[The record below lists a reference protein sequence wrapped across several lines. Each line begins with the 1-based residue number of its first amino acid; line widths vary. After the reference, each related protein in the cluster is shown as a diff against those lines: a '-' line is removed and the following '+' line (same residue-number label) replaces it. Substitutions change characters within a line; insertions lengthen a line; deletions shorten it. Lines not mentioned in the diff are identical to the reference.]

1 MKSKVLDRP
10 MFKGGK
16 MDPDEVGIMSILMG
30 EDDDMGGDDDESD
43 MAKLMDRRPD
53 SPEILM
59 NNLRGDMRSVDARF
73 EELADMVGY
82 NAAQQTPPE
91 VLALLQPVLAAEQG
105 IAALPA
111 MAPGAAPPPMAGP
124 AGPPP
129 PPPPMAG
136 PAGPGMPPGAAPPPP
151 GGPPPGG
158 IGSLPQGMARG
169 GLVVQRFSDGT
180 PENGAERADQN
191 EPRTTE
197 PSGFTLKQLRSLL
210 GDKGFAEAQKQY
222 QSMFSPVSVPT
233 LQEATAARIPQ
244 YQALL
249 GQDKDSIQAQMLFDI
264 AGAGLALAGNVDPRT
279 GQPLR
284 GSFAARLAGAASQ
297 LPAQIGARASE
308 AEKMAQQIKLLGIQA
323 GEKEIERRTTQE
335 TARQKELGSL
345 FRKALETEG
354 AIERQRQKPVG
365 DLSARAPW
373 NQMNAL
379 MGQWVL
385 GETHPKGDLS
395 EDQVVTLM
403 GAVTEATKGKYIQYT
418 DEYGKPQQRFERGV
432 MPAAFKEG
440 FVRRYGEDAFTSF
453 YNNLPGDK
461 PVISDIYVPS
471 VDAALRAQTGSRPIT
486 TAQGNTAPSGQRTTS
501 QPVSRIELPGPAAA
515 GPLPRVSYDPEKRG
529 LWQMAESLTGPV
541 DALSAWSA
549 RNLPVESIGQ
559 GFRASE
565 TAQKAARSELT
576 DLVRLL
582 ATNTDDQ
589 GRSYVAEGERKDLEK
604 KIDVLQ
610 RVFSSKASYETGLIS
625 LHDDLL
631 KRLNRQQAILNDQAN
646 YKANDII
653 LARRKIQGIS
663 DVLKDLNLPPMVY
676 KDADREVIPE
686 GGVYIN
692 RRDPTDVATVKRG
705 SRRDVYGRIDD
716 VFMGQSSDNKNFT
729 VDPSSKKAWEK
740 FYAKAPA
747 GTPYVIRLPDGT
759 EVVRRVV
766 KQTQPQGP
774 RAYGTNVPNAGKL
787 PPGADDW

>member
-1 MKSKVLDRP
+1 

-30 EDDDMGGDDDESD
+30 EDDDMGEDEDESD
-43 MAKLMDRRPD
+43 MGKLMDRRPD

-59 NNLRGDMRSVDARF
+59 NNLRGDVRSIDARF

-82 NAAQQTPPE
+82 DAAQQTPPE
-91 VLALLQPVLAAEQG
+91 VLALLQPVLAAEQQG

-136 PAGPGMPPGAAPPPP
+136 PAGPGMPPGAAPPAEA
-151 GGPPPGG
+151 GG
-158 IGSLPQGMARG
+158 IGSLPMGMARG
-169 GLVVQRFSDGT
+169 GPVVQNFQLGSTEDGV
-180 PENGAERADQN
+180 
-191 EPRTTE
+191 EPKTTE

-210 GDKGFAEAQKQY
+210 GDKGFTEAQKQY
-222 QSMFSPVSVPT
+222 QSMFSPVSVPM

-249 GQDKDSIQAQMLFDI
+249 GQDKGLTQAQMLFDI

-279 GQPLR
+279 GQPMR
-284 GSFAARLAGAASQ
+284 GSLASRIAGAASQ
-297 LPAQIGARASE
+297 LPAQIGARAAE

-440 FVRRYGEDAFTSF
+440 FVKRYGEDAFTNF

-461 PVISDIYVPS
+461 PVISNIYVPS
-471 VDAALRAQTGSRPIT
+471 VDAALRAQTGSQPIT
-486 TAQGNTAPSGQRTTS
+486 TAQGNTAPSGQGTPS
-501 QPVSRIELPGPAAA
+501 QTVSRTELPGPAAA

-576 DLVRLL
+576 NLVRLL

-589 GRSYVAEGERKDLEK
+589 GRSYVAEGERKELAK
-604 KIDVLQ
+604 NIDVLQ

-625 LHDDLL
+625 LHDDLMDRL
-631 KRLNRQQAILNDQAN
+631 KRQQAILNDQAN

-676 KDADREVIPE
+676 KDADRNAIPE
-686 GGVYIN
+686 GGVYID